1 VTPEPGSPAP
11 GTAAP
16 GIPDPGT
23 PEAGEGLRQRALR
36 AAARRTTTL
45 RLTEKRAM
53 PTDSI
58 PRRLFEQARNRPEAP
73 AFYAKSGGVYRPTRY
88 REYAALVRRSAKSL
102 RALGVGPGKATGILG
117 FNRPEWVVFH
127 VATMATGGAA
137 AGIYT
142 SCSAEEVAYIVHHA
156 EAPVV
161 LIENQAQY
169 DKLKRESAK
178 LPLLQHIVLMQGA
191 PKIDDPRVLSW
202 EEFLAKGDA
211 LPDAV
216 IDESVDALEPGGLAT
231 LIYTSGTTGPPK
243 GVMLSHRNLSWT
255 AGIARQLVDS
265 RPDERTLSYLPL
277 AHIAEQMFSVHGAI
291 TTGYTVYFAESLDK
305 VPENLKEVQ
314 PTLFF
319 GVPRIWEKFHSGI
332 SGKMALAK
340 GAKKVLAGRALAAG
354 RAYIEAMNRG
364 EEPGLLL
371 KAQHR
376 LFTKLV
382 YSKVKAA
389 IGLGQV
395 RVCVSGAAPI
405 NKEVLEFFSGLDLPI
420 LEVYGQSEDT
430 GPTSFNRPGK
440 TRFGTVGPII
450 PGVEVKIADD
460 GEILVKGPNV
470 FMGYYKEP
478 EATTETLKDGWLCS
492 GDLGALDAD
501 GFLSIT
507 GRKKEIIITS
517 GGKNITPANIEGA
530 LKNHPLVSEAVVIG
544 DRRKYLT
551 AVVTLDPE
559 LAQKFCEER
568 GIASAPHT
576 ANEVKAE
583 VQKAIDQVNA
593 TLAKVE
599 TIKKFSILSRAF
611 AIETGELTPS
621 LKVKRRIVAKNFSDE
636 IESMYVES

>member
-1 VTPEPGSPAP
+1 
-11 GTAAP
+11 
-16 GIPDPGT
+16 
-23 PEAGEGLRQRALR
+23 
-36 AAARRTTTL
+36 
-45 RLTEKRAM
+45 M
-53 PTDSI
+53 PFDSI

-88 REYAALVRRSAKSL
+88 REYAAIVRRVARSL
-102 RALGVGPGKATGILG
+102 RALGVGPGKAACVLG
-117 FNRPEWVVFH
+117 FNRPEWVIFH
-127 VATMATGGAA
+127 VATMASGGAA

-161 LIENQAQY
+161 LVENQSQF
-169 DKLKRESAK
+169 DKLARESEK
-178 LPLLQHIVLMQGA
+178 LPLLKHIVLMQGA

-202 EEFLAKGDA
+202 DDFLAKGDDVA
-211 LPDAV
+211 ESV
-216 IDESVDALEPGGLAT
+216 IDEAVDAIEPAGLAT

-265 RPDERTLSYLPL
+265 RPEERTLSYLPL
-277 AHIAEQMFSVHGAI
+277 AHIAEQMFTIHGAI

-305 VPENLKEVQ
+305 VPDNLKEVQ

-319 GVPRIWEKFHSGI
+319 GVPRIWEKFHAGI
-332 SGKMALAK
+332 SGKMAMAT
-340 GAKKVLAGRALAAG
+340 GAKKLLAERALAVG
-354 RAYIEAMNRG
+354 RTFVATKNRG
-364 EEPGLLL
+364 EEPGMLLR
-371 KAQHR
+371 AQHR
-376 LFTKLV
+376 VFDKLV
-382 YSKVKAA
+382 FSKVKAA
-389 IGLGQV
+389 IGLGQA

-405 NKEVLEFFSGLDLPI
+405 NKEVLEFFSGLDI
-420 LEVYGQSEDT
+420 SVLEVYGQSEDT

-440 TRFGTVGPII
+440 TKFGTVGPIT
-450 PGVEVKIADD
+450 PGVEVKIAED

-470 FMGYYKEP
+470 FLGYYKEP
-478 EATTETLKDGWLCS
+478 QATEETLKDGWLLS
-492 GDLGALDAD
+492 GDLGAIDAE

-544 DRRKYLT
+544 DRRKFLT
-551 AVVTLDPE
+551 AVVTLDPDA
-559 LAQKFCEER
+559 AQKFCADH
-568 GIASAPHT
+568 GISAPPHT
-576 ANEVKAE
+576 SAEVQAE
-583 VQKAIDQVNA
+583 VQKAVDQVNA

-599 TIKKFSILSRAF
+599 TIKKFTILPRVF
-611 AIETGELTPS
+611 TVETGELTPS

-636 IESMYVES
+636 IEAMYADGSA